1 MERAHPAR
9 RPGRKD
15 GGFAGQTGHQ
25 APVWRNRDGHLLAV
39 TRLFEPQGL
48 ADLTYTNLAFRSRAV
63 VLQDTKLL

>member
-9 RPGRKD
+9 RPGRED

-25 APVWRNRDGHLLAV
+25 APVRQNRDGHLLAS

-48 ADLTYTNLAFRSRAV
+48 VNLTRASLAVRCRAG
-63 VLQDTKLL
+63 VLLDTKLL